1 MVTHPVII
9 DIVSDIVCPWCW
21 LGKTYLDQAIAQLP
35 DTDIKIN
42 WRPFMLDAG
51 IPETGIPYPEYMQ
64 KKFGTGRSDKFKAM
78 RAHLEQAAGPAGI
91 EFKFDDIP
99 VRPNTLKAHQL
110 LKWAAGQG
118 KAHDVSES
126 LFKAFFQELKDIGD
140 NHVLLNIASDNGM
153 DGDLVM
159 ELLEAGRDRE
169 AVLGELAY
177 FQKLGINSVPAFIY
191 NGTFAV
197 AGGQPPEVHKSA
209 LIKASTTA
217 PKDIMTV
224 LNTET

>member
-1 MVTHPVII
+1 MNSHPVII

-21 LGKTYLDQAIAQLP
+21 LGKTYLDQAVAQVP
-35 DTDIKIN
+35 DTEIQIH

-51 IPETGIPYPEYMQ
+51 IPQSGIPYPEYMQ

-78 RAHLEQAAGPAGI
+78 RAHLEQAAEPAGI
-91 EFKFDDIP
+91 KFKFDDIP
-99 VRPNTLKAHQL
+99 IRPNTLKAHQL

-118 KAHDVSES
+118 KSHAVSES

-140 NHVLLNIASDNGM
+140 NHVLVSLANDNGM

-159 ELLEAGRDRE
+159 QLLEAGRDRQ
-169 AVLGELAY
+169 AVQNELAY

-197 AGGQPPEVHKSA
+197 SGGQPPDAHIKAIE
-209 LIKASTTA
+209 KASTT
-217 PKDIMTV
+217 PSKDIMTV
-224 LNTET
+224 LET